1 MRTLSSEMIEE
12 GNKMWQKIN
21 YGEPLLKEL
30 KFDGKWGALNQP
42 TASYKIQQEATWEA
56 EREGDCG

>member
-1 MRTLSSEMIEE
+1 MA
-12 GNKMWQKIN
+12 KFN

-30 KFDGKWGALNQP
+30 KFGGKMGALNQP
-42 TASYKIQQEATWEA
+42 TASYKIQEATWEA

>member
-1 MRTLSSEMIEE
+1 MIEE

-30 KFDGKWGALNQP
+30 KFGGKWGALNQP
-42 TASYKIQQEATWEA
+42 TASYEIQQEATWEA

>member
-1 MRTLSSEMIEE
+1 MIEE
-12 GNKMWQKIN
+12 GNKVWQKIN

-30 KFDGKWGALNQP
+30 KFGGKWGALNQP

>member
-1 MRTLSSEMIEE
+1 
-12 GNKMWQKIN
+12 MWQKFN

-30 KFDGKWGALNQP
+30 KFGGKWGALNQP
-42 TASYKIQQEATWEA
+42 TAYKIQQEATWEA